1 MYIPT
6 EIWRGDGVG
15 IGKKGK
21 CSEDAQTYAA
31 LNNHINIL
39 SKGWGK
45 KSFDEK
51 FNVLLL
57 LCLNE
62 Y

>member
-1 MYIPT
+1 MYILT
-6 EIWRGDGVG
+6 EIWMGDGVG
-15 IGKKGK
+15 SGKRGK

-31 LNNHINIL
+31 LNNHIHIL
-39 SKGWGK
+39 SEGWG
-45 KSFDEK
+45 KSFDEE
-51 FNVLLL
+51 FNVLL